1 MHHDIE
7 ISTDKKRLD
16 VGLIHHYLTKT
27 AYWSK
32 GRTMET
38 VIRTI
43 ANSMVFGIYKKKK
56 QIGFARV
63 ISDYATYYYLCDVF
77 IIPEEAGNGYGKQ
90 LTRFIVNH
98 PDLTGCRGSLMTSD
112 AHGLYEQFGFK
123 NDPEIMTKYM
133 TRASDAVN
141 MPSNEND

>member
-1 MHHDIE
+1 MHNDIE
-7 ISTDKKRLD
+7 ISTDKNRLD
-16 VGLIHHYLTKT
+16 VAEIHRYLTRT

-43 ANSMVFGIYKKKK
+43 ANSMAFGIYKQKR

-63 ISDYATYYYLCDVF
+63 ITDYTTYYYLCDVF

-98 PDLTGCRGSLMTSD
+98 PDLAGCRGALMTSD

-123 NDPEIMTKYM
+123 VDPEIMTKYM

-141 MPSNEND
+141 TPTYETD